1 MWEATL
7 FVIICYGRPETGICA
22 AHLHSSPAREK
33 DASSS
38 TLDTHKEARKG
49 AAAAPELPGSPHSGH
64 NRPSMGG
71 KGADGQEV
79 KLAGEPGHCP
89 QGGSRILL
97 WLTLIIRSP
106 METCLQGTSKEE
118 TQ

>member
-1 MWEATL
+1 
-7 FVIICYGRPETGICA
+7 
-22 AHLHSSPAREK
+22 
-33 DASSS
+33 
-38 TLDTHKEARKG
+38 
-49 AAAAPELPGSPHSGH
+49 
-64 NRPSMGG
+64 MGG
-71 KGADGQEV
+71 TGADGQEV